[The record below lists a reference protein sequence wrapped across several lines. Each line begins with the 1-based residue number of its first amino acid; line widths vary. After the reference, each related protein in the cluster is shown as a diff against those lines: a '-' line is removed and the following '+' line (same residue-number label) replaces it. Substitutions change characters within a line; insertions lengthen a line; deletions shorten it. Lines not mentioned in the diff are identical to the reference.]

1 MLMVDKHPG
10 RIVVKVGT
18 STVTNEQGDIDIRT
32 IELIVR
38 QIAGIEARGY
48 QVILVSSGAIA
59 VGANRMRMKEKPSS
73 VRDKQAAAAVGQ
85 CGLMHLYDQLFA
97 EYGRLVAQ
105 ILLDNR
111 DVEDAERRHNL
122 QNTFDALLSHGVI
135 PVVNENDSV
144 SLAEIESEKKRFS
157 DNDMLGAIV
166 AAFVGAEELMLLTDT
181 RGLYDK
187 DPAHHADASLIGEV
201 EVIDEKI
208 MALAEGTS
216 SGRGR
221 GGMITKLEAAEY
233 ATKRGITV
241 YIVHG
246 REKDVLYRLTE
257 GERCGTLFLPVTD
270 TA

>member
-1 MLMVDKHPG
+1 MGMGQKHPK

-18 STVTNEQGDIDIRT
+18 STVTNEQGEIDVRA

-38 QIAGIEARGY
+38 QIAGIEAKGY
-48 QVILVSSGAIA
+48 RVILVSSGAIA
-59 VGANRMRMKEKPSS
+59 VGAKRMQMKERPAS

-85 CGLMHLYDQLFA
+85 CGLMHLYDKLFA

-111 DVEDAERRHNL
+111 DVEDRERRHNL
-122 QNTFDALLSHGVI
+122 QNTFDALLERGVI

-157 DNDMLGAIV
+157 DNDMLSAIV

-181 RGLYDK
+181 QGLYDK
-187 DPAHHADASLIGEV
+187 DPAHHADAKLIEEV
-201 EVIDEKI
+201 KEIDAEI
-208 MALAEGTS
+208 MALAEGSS

-233 ATKRGITV
+233 ASKRGITV
-241 YIVHG
+241 RIAHG
-246 REKDVLYRLTE
+246 REEDVLYKLTQ
-257 GERCGTLFLPVTD
+257 GLPCGTRFP
-270 TA
+270 AGASEH

>member
-1 MLMVDKHPG
+1 MAEKHPQ

-18 STVTNEQGDIDIRT
+18 STITNEQGDIDIRA

-38 QIAGIEARGY
+38 QIAGIEAKGY

-59 VGANRMRMKEKPSS
+59 VGAKRMQMREKPES

-85 CGLMHLYDQLFA
+85 CGLMHLYDKLFA

-111 DVEDAERRHNL
+111 DVEDKERRHNL
-122 QNTFDALLSHGVI
+122 QNTFDALLERGVI
-135 PVVNENDSV
+135 PIVNENDSV

-166 AAFVGAEELMLLTDT
+166 AAFVGAEELFLLTDT
-181 RGLYDK
+181 KGLYDK
-187 DPAHHADASLIGEV
+187 DPAHHADARLIEEV
-201 EVIDEKI
+201 REIDETI
-208 MALAEGTS
+208 MSLAEGSS

-233 ATKRGITV
+233 AVRRGIR
-241 YIVHG
+241 VHLAYG
-246 REKDVLYRLTE
+246 REEDVLYRLTS
-257 GERCGTLFLPVTD
+257 GKPCGTCFPAEAEKT
-270 TA
+270 